1 MGFSMFRDFEDK
13 KCNKNSL
20 SEISKLFAQYNT
32 RLRPLKCLKVILSEQ
47 IFVLLLLAPFGTSS
61 QILKIKDQQV
71 FWNILPTVRKDL
83 GPRDTIIGLWGG
95 GGIN

>member
-61 QILKIKDQQV
+61 QISKIEDKV

>member
-1 MGFSMFRDFEDK
+1 MSRDFEDQ

-20 SEISKLFAQYNT
+20 SKISKLFAQYNT
-32 RLRPLKCLKVILSEQ
+32 LLRPQKCLKVILSE

-61 QILKIKDQQV
+61 QISKIKDQQV